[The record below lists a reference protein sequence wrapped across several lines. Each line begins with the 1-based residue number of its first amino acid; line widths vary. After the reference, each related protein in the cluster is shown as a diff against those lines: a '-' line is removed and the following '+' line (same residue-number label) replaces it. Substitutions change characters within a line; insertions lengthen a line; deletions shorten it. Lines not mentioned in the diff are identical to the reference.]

1 MHRRRFGSGASK
13 LGAHIH
19 KSIWER
25 SPMKGLSPIGIMA
38 VAALTVGCAT
48 EPPRPTE
55 EMTRARTLIEQAEQN
70 GAQRYAAADLQEARD
85 KLQQSDQAASKGNTR
100 DAQWLATEASA
111 DAQLA
116 AARASSGKADDASRQ
131 VDQDLAT
138 LRSQTVQGTASLPSQ
153 NATPPPPPTAPSYS
167 PSPQ

>member
-1 MHRRRFGSGASK
+1 
-13 LGAHIH
+13 
-19 KSIWER
+19 
-25 SPMKGLSPIGIMA
+25 MKGLAPIGIMA

-55 EMTRARTLIEQAEQN
+55 EMTRARTLIEQAEQS

-85 KLQQSDQAASKGNTR
+85 KLQQSDQAASKGDTR

-116 AARASSGKADDASRQ
+116 AARASSGKADEASRQ
-131 VDQDLAT
+131 VNQDLAT
-138 LRSQTVQGTASLPSQ
+138 LRSQTVQGAAAAPSQ
-153 NATPPPPPTAPSYS
+153 NVAPSPAPPLPPPAPSNS